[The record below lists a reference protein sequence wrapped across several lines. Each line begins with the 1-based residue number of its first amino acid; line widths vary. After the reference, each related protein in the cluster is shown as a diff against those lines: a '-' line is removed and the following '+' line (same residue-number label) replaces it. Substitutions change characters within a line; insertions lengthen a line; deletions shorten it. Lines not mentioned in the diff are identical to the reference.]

1 VYRTYT
7 YGRVHYFSYVPRVYY
22 QPAFYGWVHRP
33 WRAPVVYAWGW
44 GPAPWFYGGYFG
56 PEPAYPS
63 AALWLTD
70 YLLAENLKLAYE
82 NRIAASGEGQP
93 QPQVPLAQ
101 NNSATLTPEVKQ
113 LIAEEVQQEL
123 AAEQAAAAQPASLQ
137 AAGAAQQSA
146 VPDGPPPALD
156 EKVKVFV
163 VSTGL
168 NLTAGSDG
176 QTCTVTPG
184 DIIERKGR
192 DVTAD
197 GQVPVSVLNSK
208 DGDCPVDFAAALD
221 VSALQDMHNDFREQI
236 SAGMEKLA
244 SNQGKAGLPTGPA
257 ADPRQVAEGQ
267 ASASADAKDLLAK
280 QVQEADRTE
289 AEINDL
295 KREWMVDVQG
305 ELRRSVH
312 PPLPIGPVNALPQR
326 HGITESWQLS

>member
-1 VYRTYT
+1 
-7 YGRVHYFSYVPRVYY
+7 
-22 QPAFYGWVHRP
+22 
-33 WRAPVVYAWGW
+33 
-44 GPAPWFYGGYFG
+44 
-56 PEPAYPS
+56 
-63 AALWLTD
+63 
-70 YLLAENLKLAYE
+70 
-82 NRIAASGEGQP
+82 
-93 QPQVPLAQ
+93 
-101 NNSATLTPEVKQ
+101 
-113 LIAEEVQQEL
+113 
-123 AAEQAAAAQPASLQ
+123 
-137 AAGAAQQSA
+137 
-146 VPDGPPPALD
+146 
-156 EKVKVFV
+156 VFV

-208 DGDCPVDFAAALD
+208 DGDCPVDLATALD
-221 VSALQDMHNDFREQI
+221 VSALQDMHNEFREQI

-244 SNQGKAGLPTGPA
+244 SNQGKAGLPAGPA

-312 PPLPIGPVNALPQR
+312 PPLPIGPVNA
-326 HGITESWQLS
+326 E